1 MSEHVSFVPPHS
13 IEAEQSVLG
22 GLLLD
27 NQAWDRFDGS
37 LDARDFYLS
46 EHQRIFH
53 VLALLLD
60 CDKPADVITVSNSLA
75 GSDAQERGKTL
86 SYLHE
91 LAHNTPSAANIGR
104 YVEIVR
110 NLKVRRNVLELS
122 HRVAHLAVESSDDEL
137 LDRVTSLVMG
147 IAADGGCAGEPQTI
161 GALLP
166 GLMDMVDERHRQK
179 SGVLGLTTGFSELD
193 RLTCGLQS
201 GDLIIVAGRP
211 SMGKTTLAVNVA
223 ENASLNGGV
232 ALVVSLEMSK
242 AQLAERSLA
251 RFSGVNTQ
259 SLRNGKLSADD
270 FSKMTTGLKT
280 LQNSH
285 LIIADDPSLSNVGQI
300 RLAARKTKQRMKKLD
315 LIVIDY
321 LQLMQGRGNTRNDEL
336 SGITRSLKLLAKELD
351 CPIVLLS
358 QLSREV
364 EKRTDK
370 RPLLSDLRES
380 GAIEQ
385 DADVVIMLYRDDYYN
400 DQSPLEG
407 YAQLLVRKQRMG
419 PIGDL
424 YLKFQG
430 QYSRLLDADEP
441 QVVMLQDAMTRQT
454 TRQHRKFG

>member
-1 MSEHVSFVPPHS
+1 
-13 IEAEQSVLG
+13 
-22 GLLLD
+22 LD
-27 NQAWDRFDGS
+27 T
-37 LDARDFYLS
+37 LD
-46 EHQRIFH
+46 
-53 VLALLLD
+53 
-60 CDKPADVITVSNSLA
+60 K
-75 GSDAQERGKTL
+75 
-86 SYLHE
+86 
-91 LAHNTPSAANIGR
+91 
-104 YVEIVR
+104 
-110 NLKVRRNVLELS
+110 
-122 HRVAHLAVESSDDEL
+122 
-137 LDRVTSLVMG
+137 
-147 IAADGGCAGEPQTI
+147 
-161 GALLP
+161 
-166 GLMDMVDERHRQK
+166 RHHQK
-179 SGVLGLTTGFSELD
+179 SGVLGLSTGFSELD

-211 SMGKTTLAVNVA
+211 SMGKTTLAVNFA
-223 ENASLNGGV
+223 ENAALDDGV

-242 AQLAERSLA
+242 TQLAERSLA

-300 RLAARKTKQRMKKLD
+300 RLAARKTKQHMKKLD

-321 LQLMQGRGNTRNDEL
+321 LQLMQGSGNTRNDEL
-336 SGITRSLKLLAKELD
+336 SGITRSLKLLGKELD

-385 DADVVIMLYRDDYYN
+385 DADVVIMLYRDEYYN
-400 DQSPLEG
+400 DQSPLAG
-407 YAQLLVRKQRMG
+407 YAQLLLRKQRMG
-419 PIGDL
+419 PIGEL

-441 QVVMLQDAMTRQT
+441 QVAMLHDAMARQT